1 MKKTIRRSRTN
12 GVKKKKTYKRAK
24 KHQAHGSISR
34 TALRC
39 IGIGVCLVLLFSCLS
54 FDIGDWPSGFEY
66 PHNNPTANWCGS
78 IGAFCAYYLLYY
90 VGPGIF
96 IVLVSATYL
105 WVSRLASRPV
115 KQLVL
120 RTIGLGLVT
129 VAASTTFYC
138 LWPHHYFNFP
148 TGSGGILGTGAA
160 QLLQSHFALLGTF
173 ILLAAIWVVGAVLL
187 ADGLMLM
194 VLSGLGFTTAKIMGI
209 AIPAWSAAKEH
220 SQVLNEIWRELSAR
234 QKPVVIRSEL
244 SKPPDVEIPKRPDGI
259 PVTRSDSKR
268 PNVQAPKSTFMQPS
282 YDDYELPPLDLL
294 AEPEHSFASVQEKVV
309 KAKASALEKL
319 LSEFNI
325 NARVVAAD
333 SGPVVTMFELEL
345 AAGVKVSQIAALSN
359 DMARALGVGAVR
371 VVAPLPGKHTIGIEV
386 PNSEKEKVR
395 MKDMFELAGSKPQR
409 MQIPLYLGKDSSAEA
424 LVSDLT
430 KMPHLLIAGTTG
442 SGKSICINSIITSV
456 LLTKRPDE
464 VKMILIDP
472 KMVEMTAFNTI
483 PHLMCPI
490 VTETKMAV
498 QILEWATVKMDER
511 YALLAE
517 ARVKNVAEFN
527 KLDSGE
533 ILKRFNPGSPEEE
546 AKIPKKLPYI
556 VIVIDE
562 LADLM
567 MTAAKEIEGYIV
579 RLAQKSRAVGIH
591 IVLATQR
598 PQATVVTGLIK
609 SNMPTRIGFRV
620 AARMDSRIILDQ
632 NGAETLLGE
641 GDMLFLKPGTSDL
654 ARAQGTFVDEAE
666 IKRIVKHLKEI
677 AEPQFHPELTRLK
690 TVDTSDMSRDELFD
704 DAVRMVLET
713 KRGSVSLLQRR
724 LNVGYARAS
733 RIIEMM
739 AASGILGEYK
749 GSQAREVVITLDEYK
764 RIRNQMDEDA
774 EAGYEDLAEPDE
786 SSEPAYVSE
795 GQKEYLA
802 TDSDE
807 E

>member
-1 MKKTIRRSRTN
+1 MT
-12 GVKKKKTYKRAK
+12 KKKSYKRITKGETTHSGAW
-24 KHQAHGSISR
+24 
-34 TALRC
+34 TALC
-39 IGIGVCLVLLFSCLS
+39 CLGIGVCLVVLCSCLS
-54 FDIGDWPSGFEY
+54 FDIGDWPSRFVY
-66 PHNNPTANWCGS
+66 PRNKPPANWCGTA
-78 IGAFCAYYLLYY
+78 GAFCAYYLLYY
-90 VGPGIF
+90 IGPGVFVI
-96 IVLVSATYL
+96 LVSGICFLVA
-105 WVSRLASRPV
+105 RLAHKPTN
-115 KQLVL
+115 QPIL
-120 RTIGLGLVT
+120 RAIGLGLIT
-129 VAASTTFYC
+129 VAVSMSVQC
-138 LWPHHYFNFP
+138 LWPYRFFGFP
-148 TGSGGILGTGAA
+148 MGSGGVLGIGAA
-160 QLLQSHFALLGTF
+160 QFLRNHFASLGTF
-173 ILLAAIWVVGAVLL
+173 ILVAATWIVGFLLL
-187 ADGLMLM
+187 ADTFVLGLLGCF
-194 VLSGLGFTTAKIMGI
+194 GLGLRKITGVVV
-209 AIPAWSAAKEH
+209 PAWSATKRSTIVGQGLNDIWQKLSVRQSAKGGLSSKTLRLSDIGTVKPLENPDRSGVKRLDNNELSHPSASVSEH
-220 SQVLNEIWRELSAR
+220 S
-234 QKPVVIRSEL
+234 VV
-244 SKPPDVEIPKRPDGI
+244 
-259 PVTRSDSKR
+259 
-268 PNVQAPKSTFMQPS
+268 QPS
-282 YDDYELPPLDLL
+282 YEDYELPPLELL
-294 AEPEHSFASVQEKVV
+294 AEPEYSFSAMQEKVV
-309 KAKASALEKL
+309 KAKAMALERL

-325 NARVVAAD
+325 NARVVAAET
-333 SGPVVTMFELEL
+333 GPVITMFELEL

-395 MKDMFELAGSKPQR
+395 MKSIMELAGSKSR
-409 MQIPLYLGKDSSAEA
+409 KMQIPLFLGKDSSGEA

-442 SGKSICINSIITSV
+442 SGKSVCINSVITGI

-490 VTETKMAV
+490 VTETKTAV

-517 ARVKNVAEFN
+517 ARVKNVAEYN
-527 KLDSGE
+527 RLGAE
-533 ILKRFNPGSPEEE
+533 EVIKRFNPSSTEEE
-546 AKIPKKLPYI
+546 AKIPKKIQYI

-567 MTAAKEIEGYIV
+567 MTAPKEIEAYIV

-654 ARAQGTFVDEAE
+654 IRAQGTFVDEME
-666 IKRIVKHLKEI
+666 IKRIVKHLKDI
-677 AEPQFHPELTRLK
+677 AEPQYHPELTRLK
-690 TVDTSDMSRDELFD
+690 KLDTSEMIKDELFD
-704 DAVRMVLET
+704 EAVRIVLET

-724 LNVGYARAS
+724 LSVGYARAS

-739 AASGILGEYK
+739 AGAGILGEYK
-749 GSQAREVVITLDEYK
+749 GSQAREIMMTLE
-764 RIRNQMDEDA
+764 E
-774 EAGYEDLAEPDE
+774 YEDVREQMEREEDMEESQSE
-786 SSEPAYVSE
+786 SSPEPAYVSE
-795 GQKEYLA
+795 GQREYVS
-802 TDSDE
+802 TDNDE
-807 E
+807 D